1 MSLPTDL
8 LMEIEAAF
16 ARRLPA
22 TLSIL
27 LERMAV
33 QLNQVGDA
41 RSSML
46 RSASTTAY
54 SQRVDDAR
62 VLFDAARMPDLRL

>member
-1 MSLPTDL
+1 
-8 LMEIEAAF
+8 MEIEDAF

-33 QLNQVGDA
+33 QFEQVGDA

-46 RSASTTAY
+46 RAAAATAW
-54 SQRVDDAR
+54 SQRVDEAR
-62 VLFDAARMPDLRL
+62 VLFDAALTTDP